1 MLCKFCFVL
10 FKFHRISLAQTYK
23 LLLNY
28 CFKDYRQCRLS
39 YWTHQLVITINLY
52 ITEKKS
58 QKMCGLGVSFT
69 LDLTMAMVK
78 LAHITSTVEADY
90 SPLWSLLDIVPDI
103 LLPLFYFLVLL
114 NNIVYHLRLCF
125 LARVVEMLFPQ
136 FVAITHIWK
145 LVIKHAYYS
154 FELLQS
160 MSYCPLFSE
169 SQLPEKKSI
178 FPWPLLSLSFSVP
191 SQSPVFLMSLFYF

>member
-1 MLCKFCFVL
+1 M
-10 FKFHRISLAQTYK
+10 QTK
-23 LLLNY
+23 LLNSPTCNY
-28 CFKDYRQCRLS
+28 YQPLHNWK
-39 YWTHQLVITINLY
+39 
-52 ITEKKS
+52 KKS
-58 QKMCGLGVSFT
+58 QQVCGLGVSFT

-78 LAHITSTVEADY
+78 LAHVASTVEADY
-90 SPLWSLLDIVPDI
+90 SPLWSLLDIVLDI

-114 NNIVYHLRLCF
+114 NNIVYHLRLYF
-125 LARVVEMLFPQ
+125 LGRVEMLFSQ

-169 SQLPEKKSI
+169 SQLPEKKFI

-191 SQSPVFLMSLFYF
+191 SQSPVFLMSLFHC